1 MKSKIHDPSFCEQVK
16 PFRNIK
22 YNIMSK
28 NRILN
33 TTSNI
38 RIKNPFLLL
47 ASCFLLITSCSE
59 KKAEEVHEEEKSETE
74 VALTETQFKTIGIVT
89 GSIEMKNLNTV
100 IKANGYTAV
109 PPQNMANVSTLIGG
123 VVKDIYVLEGTYVA
137 KGKTLATIQNLEVSE
152 MQEDY
157 NSAIANIEYLQL
169 EYNRQ
174 KTLSDE
180 NVNPR
185 KTFQEV
191 KSKLAVERARAQAAK
206 NKLQALHVSLSGNTS
221 LIPILSPISGYV
233 GKISITKGAFAT
245 TGVTLFEVVDNSQ
258 MHLDLN
264 VFEKDLGKISVGQ
277 EVDFVLTNQSNKSI
291 KGKIFGI
298 NKSFSN
304 ESKTV
309 AVHAKINPSDAKD
322 LISGMY
328 VAANINITNQT
339 VQALPK
345 DAIVRNGDK
354 YYIYIQEEQ
363 HEEVPKVKEEA
374 HADHA
379 EGEEKG
385 HNEIHFKA
393 IEVMPGTTDLGYTEV
408 KLVSAIPADAKIV
421 IKGAFYLLATSKGEE
436 NTNTKIKTRT
446 KYYKNEKINL
456 KINVAVSNII
466 LYFKCSSCTTKNES
480 ESSNQNQY
488 YL

>member
-1 MKSKIHDPSFCEQVK
+1 MKSL
-16 PFRNIK
+16 NIK
-22 YNIMSK
+22 SK
-28 NRILN
+28 SNSIFFILFSILFTLN
-33 TTSNI
+33 
-38 RIKNPFLLL
+38 
-47 ASCFLLITSCSE
+47 SCND
-59 KKAEEVHEEEKSETE
+59 KKTEEAPEEEKSETE
-74 VALTETQFKTIGIVT
+74 VALTESQFKTIGIET

-109 PPQNMANVSTLIGG
+109 PPQNRADISTLIGG

-137 KGKTLATIQNLEVSE
+137 KGKTLATIQNLEVTE

-157 NSAIANIEYLQL
+157 NSAIATIEYLQL

-191 KSKLAVERARAQAAK
+191 KSKLAVEKARAQAAK
-206 NKLQALHVSLSGNTS
+206 NKLQALNVSLKGSTS
-221 LIPILSPISGYV
+221 LIPIVSPISGYV
-233 GKISITKGAFAT
+233 GKISITKGAYAT
-245 TGVTLFEVVDNSQ
+245 TGITLFEVVDNSQ

-345 DAIVRNGDK
+345 DAIVKDGDK
-354 YYIYIQEEQ
+354 YYIYIQEEHQ
-363 HEEVPKVKEEA
+363 EAVSKNKVLEQK
-374 HADHA
+374 
-379 EGEEKG
+379 
-385 HNEIHFKA
+385 EIHFKA
-393 IEVMPGTTDLGYTEV
+393 IEVAAGTTDLGYTEV
-408 KLVSAIPADAKIV
+408 KLMSEIHNNAKIV
-421 IKGAFYLLATSKGEE
+421 IKGAYYLLATSKGGDEHE
-436 NTNTKIKTRT
+436 H
-446 KYYKNEKINL
+446 
-456 KINVAVSNII
+456 
-466 LYFKCSSCTTKNES
+466 
-480 ESSNQNQY
+480 
-488 YL
+488 